1 MNSSKAKVLSHTC
14 EQIDIDKDVL
24 LHSCFEPKCRYT
36 FIVSPDGNENNTTK
50 FGFTEATLPD
60 GSLAKSKFY
69 YTKSDLDSSPRHFS
83 QTNMLN
89 IYQAISEYCL
99 QNLND
104 ELLNGFCAKYLDIA
118 GTIAEQIQ
126 ANHYAIDQTIH
137 LQGKE
142 YQLTLCTYAPDI
154 SELDDIDYVMFYDN
168 FDLNADYVA
177 EFASNIVNLDS
188 IVKEAEHDKE
198 KLIEFY
204 QKNNLD
210 SIIDV
215 NYDLLTEEEKD
226 LLSFFSDW
234 YKDVFGSRPHNS
246 NNMVQQILDS
256 QENEEIEEEER

>member
-1 MNSSKAKVLSHTC
+1 MNLGKAKVLSHTC
-14 EQIDIDKDVL
+14 EQIDVDKDAL
-24 LHSCFEPKCRYT
+24 SHSYFKPKCRYT
-36 FIVSPDGNENNTTK
+36 FTVSPDGNENNTVK
-50 FGFTEATLPD
+50 FGFTETTLPD

-83 QTNMLN
+83 QTAMLN

-104 ELLNGFCAKYLDIA
+104 ELLNGFCAKYLDIVDS
-118 GTIAEQIQ
+118 IVEQIQ
-126 ANHYAIDQTIH
+126 AIHYAMDQTIH

-142 YQLTLCTYAPDI
+142 YELTLCTYAPDI
-154 SELDDIDYVMFYDN
+154 SELDDIDYIMFYDN

-177 EFASNIVNLDS
+177 EFASNIANLDS
-188 IVKEAEHDKE
+188 IVKEAKHDKE

-204 QKNNLD
+204 QKNNLGA
-210 SIIDV
+210 IIDTS
-215 NYDLLTEEEKD
+215 YYRLTEDEQTM
-226 LLSFFSDW
+226 LSFFSDW
-234 YKDVFGSRPHNS
+234 YKDVFGSRPYNS